1 MLDIKAAV
9 RACQL
14 RLVLL
19 EVEEP
24 CAKTLRVWS
33 ACWVPG
39 ANTLLARRLT
49 V

>member
-24 CAKTLRVWS
+24 RAETLRVWS
-33 ACWVPG
+33 AWWVPG
-39 ANTLLARRLT
+39 AKILLARRLT